1 MKFLL
6 IHSSIWYLLGFPCGS
21 AGKASA
27 CNAGDL
33 GVIPGLGRSPGEG
46 KGYPLQYSGLENSMD
61 CIAYEV
67 AKSRTRLSDFHYYV
81 LHTEGGTKDE
91 DLQARQSFSFAE
103 FMV

>member
-1 MKFLL
+1 
-6 IHSSIWYLLGFPCGS
+6 
-21 AGKASA
+21 
-27 CNAGDL
+27 
-33 GVIPGLGRSPGEG
+33 
-46 KGYPLQYSGLENSMD
+46 MD